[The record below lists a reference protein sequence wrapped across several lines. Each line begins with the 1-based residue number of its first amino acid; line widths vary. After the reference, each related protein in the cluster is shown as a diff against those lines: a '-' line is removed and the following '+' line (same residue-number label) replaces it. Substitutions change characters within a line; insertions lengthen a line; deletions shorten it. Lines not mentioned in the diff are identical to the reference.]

1 MMAEEIS
8 RRLLTAEVRVRARI
22 SPFGICCEEISL
34 GQGFLRVFRFS
45 PVSIIL
51 SWLALHAHI
60 SPGGCTHNKP
70 VDGSSSETTPHPI
83 SMNKN
88 NEYVGREG

>member
-1 MMAEEIS
+1 MAEEIS

-45 PVSIIL
+45 PVNIIL
-51 SWLALHAHI
+51 S
-60 SPGGCTHNKP
+60 
-70 VDGSSSETTPHPI
+70 
-83 SMNKN
+83 
-88 NEYVGREG
+88 